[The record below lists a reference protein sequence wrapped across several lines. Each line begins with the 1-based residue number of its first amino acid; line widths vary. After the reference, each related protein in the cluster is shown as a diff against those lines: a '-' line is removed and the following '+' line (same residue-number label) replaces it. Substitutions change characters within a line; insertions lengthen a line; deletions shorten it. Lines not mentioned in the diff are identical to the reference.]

1 MLERIGR
8 HAIRFVGLDL
18 EAVEVS
24 LLLTDEAEMHSL
36 NLEYRG
42 IDRPTNVLSFEGD
55 APEKEGSGM
64 DGFGDIPRVLGS
76 IAIGYEVVEREAME
90 QGKSFLDHFHHLV
103 LHAVLHLLGYD
114 HETSKEDAE
123 KMEWIETEI
132 LKHFGISNPYE

>member
-42 IDRPTNVLSFEGD
+42 IDRPTNVLSFECD

-76 IAIGYEVVEREAME
+76 IAIGYEVVEREAQE
-90 QGKSFLDHFHHLV
+90 QGKSFLDHFHSCIIGDTNAECRHSYNGEICSCPRGFIRGFHL
-103 LHAVLHLLGYD
+103 GD
-114 HETSKEDAE
+114 
-123 KMEWIETEI
+123 M
-132 LKHFGISNPYE
+132 